1 MTLDRRLESTLG
13 ITCLLC
19 LFVLSSVALA
29 QPREVAEVAKVDEA
43 ISEKVNAIFSK
54 FDRSGSPGYAVGI
67 VKSGKIVFA
76 RGYGRANLDHNVRI
90 TPKTAFHLA
99 GLSYQFTG
107 AAIALL
113 MMEGSL
119 TMETPVADF
128 FPEISKFGTN
138 VRLKHLIYSTSGL
151 PDYMS
156 LPRPN
161 GVPWFSFMYY
171 TNADAIAATW
181 RVDRLKFAPG
191 AEKEYSAIN
200 YILLAEIVE
209 RASGMPLADFLEK
222 RVFTPL
228 GMSNTSVNDDSTLVI
243 PNRATGYASRTD
255 ANVRQAL
262 KLMGV
267 NVREGNGYMR
277 LERISPP
284 YGGTGVFSTIEDLA
298 KWDENFYSSRL
309 AGSAFTQKML
319 QETKLQNEQ
328 GTEGFGLIFGQFE
341 GREMIWFSGES
352 LDAST
357 FIGHLSLEHLTV
369 IVLSN
374 LLGGDAEA
382 KAKQVLKLLVQ

>member
-1 MTLDRRLESTLG
+1 MTFNWEWESTIG
-13 ITCLLC
+13 IGWLLLC
-19 LFVLSSVALA
+19 FFVLSSGVFAEQREIAL
-29 QPREVAEVAKVDEA
+29 VDTA
-43 ISEKVNAIFSK
+43 VSKKIDAIFSK
-54 FDRSGSPGYAVGI
+54 FDRSESPGYAVGVI
-67 VKSGKIVFA
+67 KGGKIVFA
-76 RGYGRANLDHNVRI
+76 RGYGRADLDHNVRI

-113 MMEGSL
+113 MLEGSL
-119 TMETPVADF
+119 TMETPVAEF
-128 FPEISKFGTN
+128 FPEITKFGTN
-138 VRLKHLIYSTSGL
+138 IRLKHLIYSTSGL

-161 GVPWFSFMYY
+161 GAPWFSFMYY

-181 RVDRLKFAPG
+181 QADRLKFAPG
-191 AEKEYSAIN
+191 AQKEYSVIN

-209 RASGMPLADFLEK
+209 RVSGMPLADFLQK

-228 GMSNTSVNDDSTLVI
+228 GMEDTSLNDDSTLVI

-267 NVREGNGYMR
+267 KVREGNGYVR
-277 LERISPP
+277 LERISPH

-298 KWDENFYSSRL
+298 KWDENYYSSRL
-309 AGSAFTQKML
+309 AGPAFTQKIL
-319 QETKLQNEQ
+319 QETKLQNGT

-357 FIGHLSLEHLTV
+357 FIGHLSVDHLTV

-374 LLGGDAEA
+374 LLGGDAEG
-382 KAKQVLKLLVQ
+382 KAKEVLKLFVQ